1 MAGCINL
8 EILMQKSEFMGR
20 HIEILKLLPYL
31 KMSCD
36 LLTPTENSS
45 K

>member
-1 MAGCINL
+1 MGGYINL
-8 EILMQKSEFMGR
+8 EILMQKSEFTRR
-20 HIEILKLLPYL
+20 HIKIFKLLTYL

-36 LLTPTENSS
+36 LLTPTENFS